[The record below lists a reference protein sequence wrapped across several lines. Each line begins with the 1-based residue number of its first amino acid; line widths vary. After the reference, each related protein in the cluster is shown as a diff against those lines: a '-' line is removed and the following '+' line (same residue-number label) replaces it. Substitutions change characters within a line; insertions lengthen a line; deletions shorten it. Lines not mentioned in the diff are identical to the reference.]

1 MCSALLQKEAGG
13 GSSYHANI
21 KDEILIK
28 FRSFKQFDIAI
39 NDASNYN
46 ELISWTASRE
56 LG

>member
-1 MCSALLQKEAGG
+1 MRKSLLKKEAGG

-46 ELISWTASRE
+46 ELIS
-56 LG
+56 